1 MEQGTSSS
9 SSHKAHKGISS
20 EQRSFVISEDG
31 PDKETEKF
39 DDFRGTGVPPADL
52 GSLGDTYID
61 TKASELYARCS
72 DGWRKWPGP
81 KFRRSA
87 IAPGQT
93 PPLAHP
99 NRPELFLWCSVAKNK
114 VMWLRESKMKKICES
129 FSSFISGM
137 TYADW

>member
-1 MEQGTSSS
+1 MHMEQGTSSS

-87 IAPGQT
+87 DSARPHAPLGAPE
-93 PPLAHP
+93 PP
-99 NRPELFLWCSVAKNK
+99 
-114 VMWLRESKMKKICES
+114 
-129 FSSFISGM
+129 
-137 TYADW
+137 